1 MYLCGMSIIDNSHH
15 FYYLQTDAEG
25 VIVDKNKAFD
35 NSFHHIQPYA
45 VFDIIHKD
53 DVKTVVINS
62 LKAQRTSSLRAFEAR
77 TVKEDN
83 TYNYGLFE
91 VSAISTGFTVVGVD
105 LFPAYED
112 GTGRMRRQYKL
123 LREINFML
131 NHGFRKH
138 LANMEGLIHLTDST
152 DKRIAQMLMF
162 SFEQLNKEVQ
172 LLTNKFEQIKKRE

>member
-1 MYLCGMSIIDNSHH
+1 MSIIDNSQH
-15 FYYLQTDAEG
+15 FYYLQTDDKG
-25 VIVDKNKAFD
+25 VIVDKNKAFI
-35 NSFHHIQPYA
+35 NSFQHIQPFS
-45 VFDIIHKD
+45 VFDIVHKD
-53 DVKTVVINS
+53 DVKTVVVNS
-62 LKAQRTSSLRAFEAR
+62 LKAKRIGSIRAFEAR
-77 TVKEDN
+77 TVKEDS

-91 VSAISTGFTVVGVD
+91 VLSISTGFTVVGVD

-138 LANMEGLIHLTDST
+138 LANMEGLIQLTDST